1 MANAQAKV
9 LADYLLNWVKG
20 TAFHAVD
27 ATLYV
32 ALLTTNPT
40 KNDGTG
46 LVECSDAGYA
56 RLAITGSTGW
66 SAISL
71 AADNIHDQISNVNA
85 LTFGAVSGA
94 GYTVVGLALYDA
106 LTVGN
111 LLWYGSVTSQAVAIG
126 NQYQIA
132 AGALVLEA

>member
-1 MANAQAKV
+1 MANALAKV
-9 LADYLLNWVKG
+9 AADRWLNWLKG
-20 TAFHAVD
+20 TAYP
-27 ATLYV
+27 ATVANVYV

-46 LVECSDAGYA
+46 LVECSDTGYA
-56 RLAITGSTGW
+56 RLAIANANW

-71 AADNIHDQISNVNA
+71 NADNIHDEISNADV
-85 LTFGAVSGA
+85 LTFGAAVA
-94 GYTVVGLALYDA
+94 AYTVVGLAIYDA

-111 LLWYGSVTSQAVAIG
+111 LLAYGSVTSQAVSIG

-132 AGALVLEA
+132 ANALLVEA

>member
-9 LADYLLNWVKG
+9 TADRLLNWLKG
-20 TAFHAVD
+20 TAFP
-27 ATLYV
+27 ATVANVYV

-46 LVECSDAGYA
+46 LVECSDSGYA
-56 RLAITGSTGW
+56 RLAIANADW

-71 AADNIHDQISNVNA
+71 NADNTHDQISNSSA
-85 LTFGAVSGA
+85 LLYGAAAVS
-94 GYTVVGLALYDA
+94 YTVVGLAIYDA

-111 LLWYGSVTSQAVAIG
+111 LLWYGSVTSQAVSVG
-126 NQYQIA
+126 NQYQVA
-132 AGALVLEA
+132 VGALVIEA